1 MFLFRFSGW
10 FLFRFEERKFL
21 DSFMKAPPRNTRG
34 APRDAGMRWV
44 LRVIRKN
51 VLAADRFRSTTADI
65 DSKLLVQSLNHTS
78 VSTVWLS

>member
-34 APRDAGMRWV
+34 AP
-44 LRVIRKN
+44 
-51 VLAADRFRSTTADI
+51 LAYGPA
-65 DSKLLVQSLNHTS
+65 
-78 VSTVWLS
+78 